1 MQGLRYH
8 RKPIAYLVVLVM
20 SVFFTILSPAQA
32 AMVSTSEIINQS
44 KVNNARE
51 KVNLFLSRADVKQH
65 MVAMGVDPDF
75 AATRVASMT
84 DQEIT
89 QISDRVDQ
97 LPAGSGAF
105 ETILIIA
112 GIVAIAFFIT
122 DLIGWTDVYKV
133 INKKK

>member
-32 AMVSTSEIINQS
+32 AMVSTSEIINPS
-44 KVNNARE
+44 KVDNARE
-51 KVNLFLSRADVKQH
+51 KINLFLSRADVKQH
-65 MVAMGVDPDF
+65 MVAMGVDPDL

-84 DQEIT
+84 DQEIM
-89 QISDRVDQ
+89 QIAGRVDQ

-105 ETILIIA
+105 ETLLIIA
-112 GIVAIAFFIT
+112 GIVALAFFIT
-122 DLIGWTDVYKV
+122 DLIGWTDIYKV
-133 INKKK
+133 VNKSK

>member
-1 MQGLRYH
+1 MQRLRYH

-20 SVFFTILSPAQA
+20 SVFCTIWSPAQA
-32 AMVSTSEIINQS
+32 AIVSTSEIINQS
-44 KVNNARE
+44 KVNDARE

-65 MVAMGVDPDF
+65 MVAMGVNPGF
-75 AATRVASMT
+75 VTTRVASMT

-89 QISDRVDQ
+89 QISDRLDQ

-105 ETILIIA
+105 ETLFIIA

-133 INKKK
+133 VNRNK